1 MICNHYQLL
10 LYELLI
16 QLFYTIYTLICFTQL
31 FDVSTKWKRWVPSSK
46 NLNLHEH
53 VTYLPYI
60 PICFF
65 FKGGFLQN
73 IFRGKNKTHPGYSP
87 QGYWPQA
94 MEAAEE
100 HRPLEIG
107 TKIDAFMTA
116 VNSSSLTALIYSQI
130 IGPTFDTRVFLAPQR
145 GSELWNRKWKSPKIS
160 GEIVWLVK
168 YYNLAFD
175 LFCCWDWRAVYV
187 FLVVW
192 AKGRFF
198 PMIFIFVVV
207 VVAVSLSEFWY
218 SRLCLKESDDL
229 LHCSLW
235 EIVYQPVF
243 N

>member
-1 MICNHYQLL
+1 
-10 LYELLI
+10 
-16 QLFYTIYTLICFTQL
+16 
-31 FDVSTKWKRWVPSSK
+31 
-46 NLNLHEH
+46 
-53 VTYLPYI
+53 
-60 PICFF
+60 
-65 FKGGFLQN
+65 
-73 IFRGKNKTHPGYSP
+73 
-87 QGYWPQA
+87 

-130 IGPTFDTRVFLAPQR
+130 IVVRPLTHEFFLHPKKVVPNFGIGNGNHRNFR
-145 GSELWNRKWKSPKIS
+145 GKSCGWWNVIIWHLIYF
-160 GEIVWLVK
+160 V
-168 YYNLAFD
+168 
-175 LFCCWDWRAVYV
+175 CWDWCVVYV

-198 PMIFIFVVV
+198 PMMFIFVVV
-207 VVAVSLSEFWY
+207 VVSLSEFWY